1 MRGAKFCDKL
11 CFEAQAYFSSVSDS
25 EKFFHFFHIML

>member
-11 CFEAQAYFSSVSDS
+11 YFEEQVAFSSVSDS
-25 EKFFHFFHIML
+25 EKFFHFFI